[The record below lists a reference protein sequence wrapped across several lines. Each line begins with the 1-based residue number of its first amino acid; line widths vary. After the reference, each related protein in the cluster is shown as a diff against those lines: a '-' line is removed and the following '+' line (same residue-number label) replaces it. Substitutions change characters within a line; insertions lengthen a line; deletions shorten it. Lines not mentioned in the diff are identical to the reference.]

1 MMDVSRETELLEAY
15 AALLRKWN
23 PAINLIAP
31 KTVAQI
37 ESRHIA
43 DARQLSQ
50 ISDKAQGNWT
60 DFGSGGGLPGIV
72 VAISR
77 PDLAV
82 ELVESDQRK
91 AAFLRNVIRDLS
103 LSNAKVLCSRI
114 EALDRLEAANISARA
129 LAPLPQLMAYVVQHL
144 ASDGTAWLMKGRN
157 WQAEVAEARKLWTFD
172 LVSHPSSTDPDA
184 AILEI
189 TGIRHV

>member
-1 MMDVSRETELLEAY
+1 MDVSRETELLEAY